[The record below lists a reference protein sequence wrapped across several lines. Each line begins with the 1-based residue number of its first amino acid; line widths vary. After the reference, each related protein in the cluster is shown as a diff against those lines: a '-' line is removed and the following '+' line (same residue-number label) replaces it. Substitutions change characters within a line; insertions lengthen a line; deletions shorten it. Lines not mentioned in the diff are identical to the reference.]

1 MPVHPRAYGEHQWPS
16 VRVWMRSGL
25 RDLCIS
31 FLITHKTHPTL
42 GGGSEWVACSPKRR
56 RGVGQDRRALRDGGE
71 MTSHGEHLGRTP
83 PESGFWFATMTRPWE
98 RARFDNTGLA
108 HVNSDRPYDPGAR
121 MIH

>member
-71 MTSHGEHLGRTP
+71 MTSHGEHLGSTGIGLLVRYNDPSVGTGEIRQHWP
-83 PESGFWFATMTRPWE
+83 FTRE
-98 RARFDNTGLA
+98 F
-108 HVNSDRPYDPGAR
+108 
-121 MIH
+121 